1 MQCPGCGHDNLPGAD
16 QCVQCQTSL
25 AQEDVPVAQIRSRI
39 EQSLCEDRV
48 EKLDPVAAVSVS
60 EETPLDAAIRTMRS
74 KRIGC
79 LLVTDP
85 KGMLCGILTERD
97 LVNQVAG
104 IVADLAAHT
113 VHQFMTPRPE
123 TVQANDLLASALQ
136 RMMVGNLRYLPL
148 VDNDGRPEK
157 VLSSR
162 DIINYVASLVEDE
175 P

>member
-16 QCVQCQTSL
+16 QCAQCETSL
-25 AQEDVPVAQIRSRI
+25 AQEDVPVARIQSRI

-60 EETPLDAAIRTMRS
+60 EQTPLDAAIQTMRS

-79 LLVTDP
+79 LLVTDSEG
-85 KGMLCGILTERD
+85 KLCGILTERD

-104 IVADLAAHT
+104 IVEDLAAHT
-113 VHQFMTPRPE
+113 VHEFMTPRPE
-123 TVQANDLLASALQ
+123 TVHANDLLASALQ

-148 VDNDGRPEK
+148 VDKDGRPQK

-162 DIINYVASLVEDE
+162 DIINYVASLVESE
-175 P
+175 R